1 MYASPPADTHKD
13 VRHVRLGKASL
24 QLGRT
29 SKREIATVGDSPL
42 PGFVVHAGPPAK
54 AVTHSGDVFVLL
66 RVSLN
71 RLRPAGHLV
80 GSSFHRRSS
89 RVDRFEQA
97 VHIGYRDQGFT
108 FTSVLSGGGW
118 ARWHCFLT
126 SRVLSCALDCSCA
139 VHAYTRGCI
148 RNDLQWFSTRLL
160 DQSRSPVAASA
171 AAAAVTAR
179 IRSLNEGAFSHVNA
193 PSPSSTVSTCS
204 STSASCTS

>member
-126 SRVLSCALDCSCA
+126 SRCSAARWIA
-139 VHAYTRGCI
+139 VVRFTHTHEVAFEMICSGFRHAYSIKAVRPS
-148 RNDLQWFSTRLL
+148 QPPPPPPP
-160 DQSRSPVAASA
+160 SRPESGP
-171 AAAAVTAR
+171 
-179 IRSLNEGAFSHVNA
+179 
-193 PSPSSTVSTCS
+193 
-204 STSASCTS
+204 